1 MTEGYTIHLEKDASF
16 LREIWAW
23 FIIGLITIML
33 RYVVRIRTVGLR
45 GLVGDDYIT
54 ILTLGFYTMDAVLV
68 DIVYHTGA
76 NAGLTQAIVDELT
89 EEQIKQLEYGSAC
102 QTAAWYSYTALIWAM
117 KFTMLFFYK
126 RLTFGTMQ
134 NRMIKYLFWLC
145 GASYLAVLS
154 TITFGCFPF
163 QDNYRISPVLPG
175 AKCTFKTQN
184 LLVTVTLNVIT
195 DAAILIIPIPML
207 WRLKVATARKLAIA
221 ALLSS
226 GIFVIG
232 AAITRAALTLGEA
245 PSALN
250 INRWGVRETIVG
262 IVTVQLPVL
271 RPLFGRAFWRPGSYM
286 GSAGGGATGG
296 DNTTDARTGHGGS
309 KMHHSRIGGGGAGG
323 GVKKGYGNGGD
334 DGAIEL
340 HSNAS
345 DVDVERASTCSKD
358 PASSITM
365 VELLESDRYK
375 REGGGKRGSGGQQV
389 VGLQLQQS
397 QQQREYRVSRGASV
411 SSADGSEEGF
421 ANRGHGRQTSLS
433 QNRVFVETT
442 YEIRTE
448 ERRAGHVSPGG
459 DGAAAGES
467 GFDTTVTA
475 LRGWRR

>member
-1 MTEGYTIHLEKDASF
+1 
-16 LREIWAW
+16 
-23 FIIGLITIML
+23 
-33 RYVVRIRTVGLR
+33 
-45 GLVGDDYIT
+45 
-54 ILTLGFYTMDAVLV
+54 
-68 DIVYHTGA
+68 
-76 NAGLTQAIVDELT
+76 
-89 EEQIKQLEYGSAC
+89 
-102 QTAAWYSYTALIWAM
+102 
-117 KFTMLFFYK
+117 
-126 RLTFGTMQ
+126 
-134 NRMIKYLFWLC
+134 
-145 GASYLAVLS
+145 
-154 TITFGCFPF
+154 
-163 QDNYRISPVLPG
+163 
-175 AKCTFKTQN
+175 
-184 LLVTVTLNVIT
+184 
-195 DAAILIIPIPML
+195 ML

-286 GSAGGGATGG
+286 GSAGATGG
-296 DNTTDARTGHGGS
+296 ENTTDARTGHGGS
-309 KMHHSRIGGGGAGG
+309 KMHHSRIGGGAGG
-323 GVKKGYGNGGD
+323 GVKKGYGNGD

-375 REGGGKRGSGGQQV
+375 REGGGKRGSGGQQQ
-389 VGLQLQQS
+389 VGLQLQQQS
-397 QQQREYRVSRGASV
+397 QREYRVSRGASV

-448 ERRAGHVSPGG
+448 ERRAGHISPGG
-459 DGAAAGES
+459 DGTAAAGES

>member
-1 MTEGYTIHLEKDASF
+1 
-16 LREIWAW
+16 
-23 FIIGLITIML
+23 ML
-33 RYVVRIRTVGLR
+33 PVSPIDPPPL
-45 GLVGDDYIT
+45 L
-54 ILTLGFYTMDAVLV
+54 
-68 DIVYHTGA
+68 
-76 NAGLTQAIVDELT
+76 
-89 EEQIKQLEYGSAC
+89 S
-102 QTAAWYSYTALIWAM
+102 
-117 KFTMLFFYK
+117 
-126 RLTFGTMQ
+126 
-134 NRMIKYLFWLC
+134 
-145 GASYLAVLS
+145 S
-154 TITFGCFPF
+154 TITFSTHKVPQTNPPTPAFHSF
-163 QDNYRISPVLPG
+163 KDNYRISPTLPG
-175 AKCTFKTQN
+175 PQCTFKTQN

-226 GIFVIG
+226 GVFVIG
-232 AAITRAALTLGEA
+232 AAVTRAALTLGEA

-271 RPLFGRAFWRPGSYM
+271 RPLFGRAFWRPGAYA
-286 GSAGGGATGG
+286 GSAGATGG
-296 DNTTDARTGHGGS
+296 GENTTDARTGHGAS
-309 KMHHSRIGGGGAGG
+309 KVHHSRIGGGAGG
-323 GVKKGYGNGGD
+323 GVKKGGYGSGD

-375 REGGGKRGSGGQQV
+375 REGGGKRGSSGQQQQQQV
-389 VGLQLQQS
+389 VGLQLQHQS
-397 QQQREYRVSRGASV
+397 RQQREYRVSRGASV

-421 ANRGHGRQTSLS
+421 ASRGHGRQTSLS
-433 QNRVFVETT
+433 QNHVFVETT

-459 DGAAAGES
+459 DGAAVGES
-467 GFDTTVTA
+467 GYDTTVTA